1 MSKHNIEVGAL
12 LALVVAGSVGCA
24 STPDQIRQTPPRVYE
39 ATKPADLVAAC
50 IFERYDSAS
59 EATLLEVTRRS
70 DGGKTV
76 KQFIQKDPPVFS
88 FVVDISPTP
97 TGSVTRFYENL
108 LVRPKDLDR
117 IQACGLGQ
125 F

>member
-1 MSKHNIEVGAL
+1 MSKHKIEVGAL
-12 LALVVAGSVGCA
+12 LALVVAGGVGCA
-24 STPDQIRQTPPRVYE
+24 STPDQIRKSEPRVYQ
-39 ATKPADLVAAC
+39 AAKPADLVAAC
-50 IFERYDSAS
+50 IFERYDGAS

-76 KQFIQKDPPVFS
+76 KQFVQKDPPVFS
-88 FVVDISPTP
+88 FVVDISPTS

-108 LVRPKDLDR
+108 LVRQKDRDR
-117 IQACGLGQ
+117 MQACGSGQ